1 MSSKFSKIYNYILF
15 QKPKLCHII
24 LYIIYILKEENDFL
38 SIWKQ
43 IKIGQFFQMQLMS
56 KQFNIVS
63 KKKTRSSQLVQLNT
77 EFRKKHGPQKSSFL

>member
-1 MSSKFSKIYNYILF
+1 MEK
-15 QKPKLCHII
+15 
-24 LYIIYILKEENDFL
+24 
-38 SIWKQ
+38 